1 MRRFAALLG
10 AVAIAVALAAAG
22 CAGEDDAP
30 SDASD
35 GAARTE
41 KNPSPAAEDFYA
53 VPDDIDRYKP
63 GELIR
68 HAEAKKTPNGVL
80 HRVMYSSESL
90 EGEAIAVTGLIGVP
104 LTPAPPDGRPILG
117 YAHWTTG
124 MADECAPSRTIDGA
138 TEGLIDLFLGRGMV
152 VAATDYEGLGTPGL
166 HPYLVGESEGR
177 GVLDAIRA
185 AKSLPGAEAGNR
197 AVVAGHSQGGH
208 AAIFAAQVAKEWA
221 PELDVRGAAAGA
233 PPSEFRSLSATVGG
247 GSTLGYFAMITAG
260 VSAAIPSADLGDIL
274 TDDAIEL
281 LEIVERECTGAVLRA
296 FSGKAASEIVAND
309 PSSVPAWEEAIAAI
323 DPGHTKSEVP
333 LWVFH
338 GADDELVPARGSEVL
353 FERLCG
359 LGQTIERKV
368 YPGQNHGGVVT
379 AALGDLLA
387 WLDARLAGQSATST
401 CPAPVSD

>member
-1 MRRFAALLG
+1 MKRFAAVLIAAMLLFVG
-10 AVAIAVALAAAG
+10 AG
-22 CAGEDDAP
+22 CAEDDP
-30 SDASD
+30 GSDEASSGETD
-35 GAARTE
+35 RSATT
-41 KNPSPAAEDFYA
+41 EDFYA
-53 VPDDIDRYKP
+53 VPGDIERYEP

-80 HRVMYSSESL
+80 YRVMYASESL

-104 LTPAPPDGRPILG
+104 AKSAPPDGRPILG

-124 MADECAPSRTIDGA
+124 LADECAPSRMIDGA
-138 TEGLIDLFLGRGMV
+138 TEGLIDLFLGRGML

-185 AKSLPGAEAGNR
+185 AKQFPEAEAGNK

-208 AAIFAAQVAKEWA
+208 AALFAAQVAKAWA

-233 PPSEFRSLSATVGG
+233 PPSEFRALSGVVGD
-247 GSTLGYFAMITAG
+247 GSTLGYFAMISAG
-260 VSAAIPSADLGDIL
+260 ISAAIPSADLEDIL
-274 TDDAIEL
+274 TEEAIEL
-281 LEIVERECTGAVLRA
+281 LEIVDRECTGAVLSA
-296 FSGKAASEIVAND
+296 FSGKTAGDVIATD
-309 PSSVPAWEEAIAAI
+309 PSSVPEWEEAITAI
-323 DPGHTKSEVP
+323 DPGHTKSDVP

-338 GADDELVPARGSEVL
+338 GAEDELVPARGSEVL

-387 WLDARLAGQSATST
+387 WLDARLAGEPAAST
-401 CPAPVSD
+401 CTAVSG